1 MAIASIALLAGA
13 WTLLLAQVSS
23 NDNNI
28 AVMDNCDPEDLTW
41 NTKGGCFLKP
51 HQGDVPLAEFNA
63 LLFSVPNKDG
73 KGGGILI
80 GHPAWRNEPSYLS
93 AKAGQTINIANKG
106 GRTHTFTPVANF
118 GGGYVPPLNDGL
130 AQVPECV
137 AETTPT
143 LPPGDRVSIAG
154 LAPGL
159 HHFQCCIHPWMR
171 ATVRV
176 Q

>member
-1 MAIASIALLAGA
+1 MMVFSIALLIGA
-13 WTLLLAQVSS
+13 WTLLFAQVNS

-28 AVMDNCDPEDLTW
+28 AVMDNCDPADSTW

-51 HQGDVPLAEFNA
+51 HQGDVSLAEFGA
-63 LLFSVPNKDG
+63 LLFSAPNKDG

-93 AKAGQTINIANKG
+93 ARAGQTINVANKG
-106 GRTHTFTPVANF
+106 GRTHTFTEVANF
-118 GGGYVPPLNDGL
+118 GGGFVAPLNDGL
-130 AQVPECV
+130 VQVPECV
-137 AETTPT
+137 PTTAPM
-143 LPPGDRVSIAG
+143 PPGDRIAIAG

-171 ATVRV
+171 ATIRV
-176 Q
+176 E